1 MLQYC
6 GAPMRKHEIY
16 RGRYANQ
23 TLTSL
28 LCSLGG
34 QNSVQDSNNLILS
47 KLFVL
52 IRDTHKPKDRSD
64 MAYDNEINSSVFYFF
79 FSFLSFTLNEFSIVP
94 RHHLVDMTV
103 TFRFKHKLY
112 LFIYLFNREQHNS
125 SR

>member
-28 LCSLGG
+28 LRSLGG

-52 IRDTHKPKDRSD
+52 IRDTHNPKDRSD
-64 MAYDNEINSSVFYFF
+64 MAYDNEICNDICNLFF
-79 FSFLSFTLNEFSIVP
+79 LEFWSFTLNEFSIVP

-112 LFIYLFNREQHNS
+112 LFI
-125 SR
+125 

>member
-1 MLQYC
+1 MRSSNTHTFVDGLEFEVFSWLMLQYC

-64 MAYDNEINSSVFYFF
+64 MAYDNEIN
-79 FSFLSFTLNEFSIVP
+79 
-94 RHHLVDMTV
+94 
-103 TFRFKHKLY
+103 
-112 LFIYLFNREQHNS
+112 
-125 SR
+125 